1 MVEVRR
7 LLRQAADSFELA
19 TDLEALIRAPGE
31 LGPDWN
37 SEQRVKL
44 LIYY

>member
-19 TDLEALIRAPGE
+19 NDLEALIRAPGE
-31 LGPDWN
+31 LGPAWH